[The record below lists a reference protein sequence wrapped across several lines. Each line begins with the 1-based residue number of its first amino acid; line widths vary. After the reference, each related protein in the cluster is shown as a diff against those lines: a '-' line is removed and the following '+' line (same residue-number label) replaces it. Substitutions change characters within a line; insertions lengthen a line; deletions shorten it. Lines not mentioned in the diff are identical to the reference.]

1 MEFEF
6 HGIGQRDRLETSP
19 AVPARALQDMDENG
33 RIQKVKALD
42 QLADLSRTCDV
53 IPRPR
58 GRRNSKLRG
67 SNKVRF
73 PTIASARSG
82 FTPS

>member
-1 MEFEF
+1 M
-6 HGIGQRDRLETSP
+6 
-19 AVPARALQDMDENG
+19 ALQDMDENG
-33 RIQKVKALD
+33 CIQKVKALD